1 MEFINKPPQWDN
13 AGTEPTTEEKQQG
26 WAVEDKVPAPYL
38 NWFWNLVSKCISE
51 LQTKLHNVDTQTI
64 TDRSNI
70 TAHIADKNEPHVQRV
85 SVGAMTTLSD
95 IIDGTYTGFD
105 GDEFITSDDI
115 KKFYLT
121 DVGGTHDGVELIVAG
136 SDIDG
141 GCIQVLNV
149 YVSGNVE
156 VSPQIC
162 KQYYRTKQMGSWS
175 DWKLVEHLD
184 KELDAASTNAVQ
196 NKVVTAEIDNI
207 KANINAL
214 PKTGAESGTIAT
226 CIKENKTE
234 TVAIDV
240 NNPYD
245 VYPEEGYGQY
255 VIEFENTPRA
265 TYPVII
271 HLTTGA
277 SLLLYKDKSPLYVSD
292 TKVVIP
298 VPLDDDI
305 DRIAISDNTANT
317 VTVTATSSIFAE
329 VKDGSITADKLS
341 SDFIDAIQMKPTYTA
356 YTISASGW
364 TGDTAPYTY
373 TIEGFDG
380 KTVNIYEDVALATAE
395 QLSALASANIKG
407 SPTSEENI
415 LYAFGE
421 KPTIDIPVALGV
433 Q

>member
-1 MEFINKPPQWDN
+1 MEFTNKPPQWDN

-51 LQTKLHNVDTQTI
+51 LQTKLHNEETNRITAETETTNQITEHINDMNSPHVETI
-64 TDRSNI
+64 TVTSTWMDDETLDNCYVI
-70 TAHIADKNEPHVQRV
+70 DKVKRYHVNMGGRAIGELV
-85 SVGAMTTLSD
+85 SMA
-95 IIDGTYTGFD
+95 Y
-105 GDEFITSDDI
+105 DD
-115 KKFYLT
+115 T
-121 DVGGTHDGVELIVAG
+121 DVGLIICQWMTYNGWEMYREYTV
-136 SDIDG
+136 SG
-141 GCIQVLNV
+141 GGFSEWKRLNV
-149 YVSGNVE
+149 
-156 VSPQIC
+156 ID
-162 KQYYRTKQMGSWS
+162 T
-175 DWKLVEHLD
+175 
-184 KELDAASTNAVQ
+184 ELSETSENAVQ

-234 TVAIDV
+234 TVAIDA
-240 NNPYD
+240 NNPYY

-255 VIEFENTPRA
+255 VIEFENTPAA

-298 VPLDDDI
+298 VPLDDGAI
-305 DRIAISDNTANT
+305 DRIVISDDTANT

-380 KTVNIYEDVALATAE
+380 KTVNIYEDGALATAE